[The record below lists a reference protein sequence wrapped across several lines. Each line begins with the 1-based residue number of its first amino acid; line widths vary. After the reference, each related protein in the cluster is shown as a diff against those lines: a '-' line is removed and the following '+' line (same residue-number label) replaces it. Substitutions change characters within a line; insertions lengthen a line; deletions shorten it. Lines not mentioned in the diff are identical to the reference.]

1 MERGPKAGLDVN
13 RHVDF
18 SARMGK
24 IVSMVASPVKLLQST
39 LDSKLVRLDRLTMVV
54 QGESHDGRDG
64 RFFHALPV
72 ELFLLTI
79 AFLDWRETVT
89 ASHVSVYWRKVTL
102 ARASNLPQHV

>member
-72 ELFLLTI
+72 
-79 AFLDWRETVT
+79 DRK
-89 ASHVSVYWRKVTL
+89 SVV
-102 ARASNLPQHV
+102 